1 MDLRGLHRAFLLRVI
16 AIRVRP
22 SPLPRRTLLRLSLTL
37 HPRLTEPPL
46 LSLPLPP
53 TLLLPMIPALLL
65 SLPLPLIINSLPPLL
80 THPPPHPQ
88 PPLLFPSHSLSSLSS
103 LTLFV
108 SLLHSYLQSIFRLL
122 SSHELSVKSLTRL

>member
-1 MDLRGLHRAFLLRVI
+1 MDLRGLLRAILLRVI

-22 SPLPRRTLLRLSLTL
+22 SPLPPRTLLRLSLTL

-46 LSLPLPP
+46 LRLPLPP
-53 TLLLPMIPALLL
+53 TLLLPRIPPLLL
-65 SLPLPLIINSLPPLL
+65 SLPLPLIIHSPPLL